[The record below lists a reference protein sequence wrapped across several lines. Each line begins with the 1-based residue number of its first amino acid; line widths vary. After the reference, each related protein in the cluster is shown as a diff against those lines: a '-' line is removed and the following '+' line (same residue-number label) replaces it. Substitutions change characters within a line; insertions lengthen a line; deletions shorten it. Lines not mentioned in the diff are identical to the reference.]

1 MSPLRRPLLHALLAL
16 CLLAAQW
23 AAGQHAVEH
32 AMAAVSGAAAATAP
46 SGSPSGHTPGVQHCE
61 LCLAFG
67 ALDAAP
73 ATAHPALTEPAPEH
87 LAALAVRV
95 VARSAEFSAYA
106 SRAPPRVV

>member
-1 MSPLRRPLLHALLAL
+1 MKPLRRSLLHALLAL

-32 AMAAVSGAAAATAP
+32 AVAAAGAAGAAET
-46 SGSPSGHTPGVQHCE
+46 STGKSGHVPGAQHCE

-73 ATAHPALTEPAPEH
+73 ATAHQAPTEQACEQ
-87 LAALAVRV
+87 LVAIAVRV
-95 VARSAEFSAYA
+95 VARSAEFTAYA

>member
-1 MSPLRRPLLHALLAL
+1 MKPLRRSLLHALLAL

-32 AMAAVSGAAAATAP
+32 AKTAASGAAAASAP
-46 SGSPSGHTPGVQHCE
+46 SGSSSGHTPGVQHCD

-73 ATAHPALTEPAPEH
+73 ATPPPALTDQTPGH
-87 LAALAVRV
+87 LAAIAVRV
-95 VARSAEFSAYA
+95 VARCAEFTAYA